1 MARSRVR
8 VDTRQLKQFSK
19 GLHDDIDYQKVLESF
34 MSGVTSSITRKQGRP
49 YTYATPVIGMPE
61 GKGVGSGGRRYLRS
75 RTGKLMEAVR
85 QAKFTKK
92 VNKNQYDAGYDLAT
106 ILSLAP
112 HARAHLN
119 TDENGTITFTT
130 LYPKRGKFF
139 YIPLKNAQNAK
150 GVQTVQPPTLYKTTF
165 AAYEKTTSEKTGK
178 EYYKGVGKK
187 KFMFRSPTGEVYGGK
202 IFYDEWEKISVEDA
216 IAKGYDF
223 SGEDTQKLMR
233 KPNLQILGKNNI
245 PYFVL
250 AKKIKIPNRLTLQKE
265 LVDNMSATSGYYSLR
280 NRLQTEVNRLLR
292 KMAKR
297 R

>member
-1 MARSRVR
+1 MAKARIKI
-8 VDTRQLKQFSK
+8 DTRELKRFSK

-34 MSGVTSSITRKQGRP
+34 MSGVTSSVTKKQGRP

-75 RTGKLMEAVR
+75 RTGRLMEAIR

-92 VNKNQYDAGYDLAT
+92 LNKNQYAAGYDLTT

-119 TDENGTITFTT
+119 TSDDGTITYTT
-130 LYPKRGKFF
+130 LYPKRRKFF
-139 YIPLKNAQNAK
+139 YIPLRNAQNAR
-150 GVQTVQPPTLYKTTF
+150 GVQIVQPPTLYKTTF
-165 AAYEKTTSEKTGK
+165 EVYEDGEDGITRGA
-178 EYYKGVGKK
+178 GKK

-202 IFYDEWEKISVEDA
+202 IIYDEWEKISVKDA

-223 SGEDTQKLMR
+223 SGEDTQKLMK

-265 LVDNMSATSGYYSLR
+265 LVDNMSANSGYYSLR

-292 KMAKR
+292 KMARKK
-297 R
+297 